1 MIILIIMKKINL
13 FSILIF
19 IFSFLTLTVSSH
31 SISKY
36 KYGYIDE
43 PGKVVIN
50 IQYDRAT
57 DFKDG
62 LAPVGVYV
70 D

>member
-1 MIILIIMKKINL
+1 MTL
-13 FSILIF
+13 FSFLIS
-19 IFSFLTLTVSSH
+19 ISAFLTLTVTSY

-43 PGKVVIN
+43 SGKVVIN

-62 LAPVGVYV
+62 LAAIYTEGKWG
-70 D
+70 